1 MRRMRVSTF
10 TTYIALAPLLLA
22 IAMARNAVAAENP
35 EADNVSPVET
45 APSRLCP
52 MLVEP
57 PSRILETW
65 SQLPPEGQP
74 AAVAPP
80 IQMEADDVALQEEG
94 ISRLQGDVWLQ
105 QGEHFLSAQALEFNQ
120 ETGVVETLSP
130 ARFGSRQ
137 LIIDA
142 ETARYDTSAG
152 QGKFTDSDFYLLK
165 RNARGEADL
174 LERTGDTT
182 ARLEG
187 VKYSSCP
194 PEDEDWWLK
203 ASSMDLDQDAGMA
216 TARNVR
222 IAFMGVPF
230 FYTPWISFPIDEQ
243 RKSGFLFP
251 EFGDS
256 GRTGPWLR
264 VPYYF
269 NLDEQYDATI
279 EPYYMEERGTAVNG
293 EFRYLFNWGLG
304 ELDAEYLDNDLL
316 TDTRR
321 YNYHLRHLSMLP
333 GDWRA
338 SLSYQ
343 QVSDEEY
350 FQDFS
355 ADGRGNLR
363 SHVAQQF
370 MLMKNELEYG
380 ASVQLLRYQT
390 VDPTIA
396 ESRRPYE
403 KWPAINYY
411 YAPLALADAVWLEVE
426 GESVNFQRDGRV
438 SGWRHHVE
446 PAFSMDIGNPGLRL
460 TPRLAWW
467 QTRYELEQPD
477 ETALDIS
484 RGLPVA
490 SLDLRARMSRDLDNG
505 GIQTLEPRLFYLN
518 IPYENQAAIPLFD
531 TNTGSETLASLFREN
546 RFSNVDRVGDVE
558 RISFGLGSALINAQG
573 REWLRT
579 TIARG
584 WYLEDR
590 RVQRSAIA
598 EPDTESASNYFA
610 ELEYTPTERQGV
622 RLDLSWEPDNDKFDY
637 GSVQYQYKASN
648 YAVFNMA
655 YRYRRDFTSAI
666 STGPLEQADISFAT
680 PLGGRWG
687 LFGRAVYSIEDER
700 SQETLAG
707 FEYENCCW
715 IFRTFNRR
723 FVFNRDGEFD
733 QSLWFQ
739 LELKGL
745 SSVGRRIDEFLQQD
759 IYGYGETP

>member
-1 MRRMRVSTF
+1 MRVSTLV
-10 TTYIALAPLLLA
+10 TTLAVAPLLLA
-22 IAMARNAVAAENP
+22 AVACAAVAADVADT
-35 EADNVSPVET
+35 EAAPPPVEI
-45 APSRLCP
+45 APPGLCP
-52 MLVEP
+52 ALIEP
-57 PSRILETW
+57 PPRILETW
-65 SQLPPEGQP
+65 STLPPTGQQP
-74 AAVAPP
+74 GVAPP
-80 IQMEADDVALQEEG
+80 LEMEADDAALQEEG
-94 ISRLQGDVWLQ
+94 VSRLRGDVWLQ
-105 QGEHFLSAQALEFNQ
+105 QGEHFLSTQALEFDQ
-120 ETGVVETLSP
+120 ETGIVKTLAP
-130 ARFGSRQ
+130 ARFGSPQ

-142 ETARYDTSAG
+142 DTARYDTSIG
-152 QGKFTDSDFYLLK
+152 QGEFTDADFYLLT

-174 LERTGDTT
+174 LQRTGETT

-187 VKYSSCP
+187 VKYTSCP

-203 ASSMDLDQDAGMA
+203 AGSMDLDQEAGMA

-222 IAFMGVPF
+222 VAFMGVPF

-256 GRTGPWLR
+256 GRVGPWLR

-269 NLDEQYDATI
+269 NLDEQFDATLT
-279 EPYYMEERGTAVNG
+279 PYYMEERGTAING
-293 EFRYLFNWGLG
+293 EFRYLSNWGLG
-304 ELDAEYLDNDLL
+304 ELNAEYLDNDRL
-316 TDTRR
+316 TDTHR
-321 YNYHLRHLSMLP
+321 YNYQLRHLSNLP
-333 GDWRA
+333 SDWRA
-338 SLSYQ
+338 VVRYQ

-355 ADGRGNLR
+355 ENSNATAR

-370 MLMKNELEYG
+370 LLMKNELEYG
-380 ASVQLLRYQT
+380 TQVQLLRYQT
-390 VDPTIA
+390 VDPTIP

-403 KWPAINYY
+403 KWPAIDYY
-411 YAPLALADAVWLEVE
+411 YAPLALADALWLEVE

-438 SGWRHHVE
+438 SGWRHHAE
-446 PAFSMDIGNPGLRL
+446 PTFSMDIGNPGLRL
-460 TPRLAWW
+460 TPQLAWW
-467 QTRYELEQPD
+467 QTRYELQQPD
-477 ETALDIS
+477 QASLEIS

-490 SLDLRARMSRDLDNG
+490 SLDLRARLTRDLDNG

-518 IPYENQAAIPLFD
+518 IPYENQDLIPLFD
-531 TNTGSETLASLFREN
+531 TNEGNETLASLFRAN
-546 RFSNVDRVGDVE
+546 RFSNVDRVGDME
-558 RISFGLGSALINAQG
+558 RISFGLGSALLNEQG
-573 REWLRT
+573 REWLRAT
-579 TIARG
+579 VARG

-590 RVQRSAIA
+590 LVQLSATA
-598 EPDTESASNYFA
+598 EPDTEPASNYYA
-610 ELEYTPTERQGV
+610 EMGYAPTERQGV
-622 RLDLSWEPDNDKFDY
+622 RLDLSWEPEDDKFDY

-648 YAVFNMA
+648 YAVFNLA
-655 YRYRRDFTSAI
+655 YRYRRDFTSSI

-680 PLGGRWG
+680 PLGARWS

-707 FEYENCCW
+707 FEYETCCW

>member
-1 MRRMRVSTF
+1 MRVAILV
-10 TTYIALAPLLLA
+10 TYLVATPLLLA
-22 IAMARNAVAAENP
+22 VAVAE
-35 EADNVSPVET
+35 EAVDGEGAGTTAMPPVES
-45 APSRLCP
+45 APPGLCP
-52 MLVEP
+52 ALVVP
-57 PSRILETW
+57 PPRILDTW
-65 SQLPPEGQP
+65 STLPPAGQ
-74 AAVAPP
+74 ALEIAPP
-80 IQMEADDVALQEEG
+80 LQMEADDAALQEEG
-94 ISRLQGDVWLQ
+94 VSRLQGDVWLQ
-105 QGEHFLSAQALEFNQ
+105 QGEHFLSTQALEFDQ
-120 ETGVVETLSP
+120 ETGVVQTLAP

-142 ETARYDTSAG
+142 NTARYDTSIG
-152 QGKFTDSDFYLLK
+152 EGEFTDADFYMLK
-165 RNARGEADL
+165 RTARGEADL
-174 LERTGDTT
+174 LQRTSETT

-187 VKYSSCP
+187 VKYTSCP
-194 PEDEDWWLK
+194 PEDEDWSLK
-203 ASSMDLDQDAGMA
+203 ASSMELDQEAGMA

-222 IAFMGVPF
+222 VAFMGVPF
-230 FYTPWISFPIDEQ
+230 FYTPWLSFPIDEQ

-256 GRTGPWLR
+256 GRFGPWLR

-269 NLDEQYDATI
+269 NLDEQFDATI
-279 EPYYMEERGTAVNG
+279 TPYYMETRGTAING
-293 EFRYLFNWGLG
+293 EFRYLSKWGLG
-304 ELDAEYLDNDLL
+304 ELDAEYLENDRL
-316 TDTRR
+316 TDTNR
-321 YNYHLRHLSMLP
+321 YNYRLRHLSNLP
-333 GDWRA
+333 ANWRA
-338 SLSYQ
+338 ALSYQ

-355 ADGRGNLR
+355 ADGTGTLR

-370 MLMKNELEYG
+370 LLSKNELEYG
-380 ASVQLLRYQT
+380 TKVQLLRYQT

-396 ESRRPYE
+396 ESSRPYE
-403 KWPAINYY
+403 KWPAVDYY
-411 YAPLALADAVWLEVE
+411 YAPLALADSLWLEVE

-446 PAFSMDIGNPGLRL
+446 PAFSIDIGNPGLRL

-477 ETALDIS
+477 QTSLDIS

-490 SLDLRARMSRDLDNG
+490 SLDLRARLARGLDNG
-505 GIQTLEPRLFYLN
+505 GMQTLEPRLFYVN
-518 IPYENQAAIPLFD
+518 VPYENQDDIPLFD
-531 TNTGSETLASLFREN
+531 TSTGSETLASLFRAN
-546 RFSNVDRVGDVE
+546 RFSNIDRVGDVE
-558 RISFGLGSALINAQG
+558 RISFGLGSALLNAQG

-579 TIARG
+579 TVARG

-590 RVQRSAIA
+590 RVQRSASA

-622 RLDLSWEPDNDKFDY
+622 RLDLSWEPENDKFEY

-680 PLGGRWG
+680 PLSSRWS

-707 FEYENCCW
+707 FQYETCCW